1 MSSLLRAVPRGDL
14 SHVTVKVPS
23 NLVTLRLCGPILAI
37 SVYIL
42 AWHLTQQYS
51 LLFTKHI
58 CQDLS
63 FLQME
68 NKDVSGQLGF
78 TERLIALM
86 WCSLVEPSWDSL
98 SISLDLVRFV
108 EPCQ

>member
-14 SHVTVKVPS
+14 SHVTMKVPS

-68 NKDVSGQLGF
+68 NRDVGGQLGF

-86 WCSLVEPSWDSL
+86 WCSLVEPTWIQLGFSKHLPRPGS
-98 SISLDLVRFV
+98 V
-108 EPCQ
+108 C